1 MDSRE
6 KQCQTP
12 VFKEQERIMEKLKAM
27 KEGGKIDEK
36 TYNRLWPTGSQPA
49 RLYGLAKV
57 HKDVVPLRPVLSMPG
72 SVYHPIAE
80 QVTEWLNVV
89 PQCQINTSTQKIA
102 DKLATIKL
110 EENEEII
117 SFDIVSLYTNVPVEE
132 AIEVC
137 TDLLYSGEHQLP
149 PVDKET
155 FKELLKLCTCNVLMQ
170 THDGFYRQTDGL
182 AMGSPPAPLLANG
195 WLSTFDPRI
204 KEDAKLYDRYM
215 DDILMEIHT
224 AKVEEKLGSINTL
237 NPSLKFTMERETEKA
252 LPFLAM
258 KIIREGRVLSS
269 TWYNKPTDTGLVMN
283 YHALAPK
290 RYKRSVVSGFV
301 YRIHH
306 ACSTWKHF
314 SDSLEKAKRI
324 LELNQYPPEFY
335 EPLIEQALTKII
347 EGEKKTEQTTE
358 PEEKTIGPEEAPEE
372 QIPKKL
378 VFLEYRG
385 KVTDDFCRELAKVNA
400 PCQPV
405 LTLRKLKTVLPS
417 LKSAIEKR
425 VRSNLVYRITCPRCR
440 SCYIG
445 YTTQYS
451 EVRFR
456 KHRTPS
462 QPVGKH
468 LRECGALRE
477 CTMEEHWEILASS
490 TRGEQ
495 YLMTLEALWQKEER
509 PTINTKQEYKSRELT
524 IMW

>member
-1 MDSRE
+1 
-6 KQCQTP
+6 
-12 VFKEQERIMEKLKAM
+12 M
-27 KEGGKIDEK
+27 KWK
-36 TYNRLWPTGSQPA
+36 
-49 RLYGLAKV
+49 KV
-57 HKDVVPLRPVLSMPG
+57 VR
-72 SVYHPIAE
+72 
-80 QVTEWLNVV
+80 
-89 PQCQINTSTQKIA
+89 TS
-102 DKLATIKL
+102 L
-110 EENEEII
+110 
-117 SFDIVSLYTNVPVEE
+117 
-132 AIEVC
+132 
-137 TDLLYSGEHQLP
+137 
-149 PVDKET
+149 
-155 FKELLKLCTCNVLMQ
+155 
-170 THDGFYRQTDGL
+170 
-182 AMGSPPAPLLANG
+182 
-195 WLSTFDPRI
+195 
-204 KEDAKLYDRYM
+204 
-215 DDILMEIHT
+215 
-224 AKVEEKLGSINTL
+224 
-237 NPSLKFTMERETEKA
+237 
-252 LPFLAM
+252 
-258 KIIREGRVLSS
+258 
-269 TWYNKPTDTGLVMN
+269 
-283 YHALAPK
+283 
-290 RYKRSVVSGFV
+290 
-301 YRIHH
+301 
-306 ACSTWKHF
+306 
-314 SDSLEKAKRI
+314 
-324 LELNQYPPEFY
+324 
-335 EPLIEQALTKII
+335 
-347 EGEKKTEQTTE
+347 EKKTEQSTD
-358 PEEKTIGPEEAPEE
+358 PEEQTNGPREAPEE